1 MLGVQHRHGPAAC
14 SPSASSPALLAVRW
28 RRSPGWAGEGGQTHR
43 RCPPCLLM
51 SSCKRS
57 GTSLRAAF
65 LRKAS
70 HPKTSPGLLPA
81 CKLPEK
87 EQAALQA
94 AGQLCPPLSDPGAK
108 PEPPHSLHACP
119 QLATQL
125 GQELLML
132 VPSTFITNPKLA
144 KAVLGKCLT
153 WLQKS
158 SRVERAA
165 GQQRSIPELGA
176 SPGWVQGHK
185 HHCGM
190 ARVALGTGSS
200 LGARA
205 TLQKASPVTTARS
218 QLSPRPTRSDAAADG
233 KHGKPVA
240 LDLSSSLTPLP
251 TLSPSRAPSPRHARC
266 PKEPC
271 ALQRAERGRQ
281 KTKPASA
288 GVS

>member
-1 MLGVQHRHGPAAC
+1 MLGVQRRHGPAAC
-14 SPSASSPALLAVRW
+14 SPSASSPALPAARQ
-28 RRSPGWAGEGGQTHR
+28 RRSPGRAGEGGQTHR
-43 RCPPCLLM
+43 QCPACLLM
-51 SSCKRS
+51 SSCKRI

-65 LRKAS
+65 PCKAP

-94 AGQLCPPLSDPGAK
+94 AGQLCPPPSDPGAK

-144 KAVLGKCLT
+144 KAVLGKRLT
-153 WLQKS
+153 RLQKS
-158 SRVERAA
+158 SSAERAA
-165 GQQRSIPELGA
+165 GQRRSIPELGA

-185 HHCGM
+185 HRCGT
-190 ARVALGTGSS
+190 ARVALGTSSS

-205 TLQKASPVTTARS
+205 TLQKASPATTARS
-218 QLSPRPTRSDAAADG
+218 QLSPRPIRSDAAADG
-233 KHGKPVA
+233 KHWKPA
-240 LDLSSSLTPLP
+240 APDPSSSLTPLP
-251 TLSPSRAPSPRHARC
+251 TLSPFRALSPRRAMC